1 MGQEICCN
9 SLQLR
14 SKGLVAIPKY
24 MLPCDTRDHSLGPP
38 RMQSDPC
45 QGWWEDSRPLLVVVG
60 SAHRL
65 EPPPGPCPH
74 GGQRGS
80 SEPRE
85 KVPRPSG
92 RESGPAPRGYPQIRA
107 ALGPELSLLPWEKVP
122 GSGFGSCRPDQDSG
136 CEGRW
141 ERGVGTPAE
150 EWAAQARMP
159 AVHIQHVASSPRL
172 CGRTDAFGVIMLC
185 GRGPRRVASERVSA
199 LPSPPAK
206 PSSPC
211 TWLPS
216 GWCGLGSR
224 SLVKH

>member
-1 MGQEICCN
+1 
-9 SLQLR
+9 
-14 SKGLVAIPKY
+14 
-24 MLPCDTRDHSLGPP
+24 MLK
-38 RMQSDPC
+38 C
-45 QGWWEDSRPLLVVVG
+45 QTIRYHCRGWWGESRPLLVVVS

-122 GSGFGSCRPDQDSG
+122 GSGFGSCRPDHGSG

-172 CGRTDAFGVIMLC
+172 CGRTMPSGSSCCVE
-185 GRGPRRVASERVSA
+185 GA
-199 LPSPPAK
+199 LEESPVKGSPPSPHH
-206 PSSPC
+206 PC